1 MFAHSR
7 SFSAEPF
14 PDLEGRFELGSLGAA
29 DSDKA
34 AQLLNGRGV
43 HSSQPFVAVQQP
55 PRQFL
60 RAHARRPRPQDDCK
74 KLCGSK
80 RFGANRLKE
89 GSRLLFLD
97 PLSYRKTSFLLRG
110 HPMKEGPQS
119 PLLPGRA
126 IPSALLLPP
135 AGPPVDLSSSVC
147 EFVPLVTAFAIF
159 DPTIVS
165 SSKDRARSTRP
176 RAPSRRRLQRS
187 HGSAGH
193 RTPAVFSAQHVRLRL
208 HL

>member
-1 MFAHSR
+1 MPGVPQGGAVVGSRVLSRLARGFDMFAHSR

-29 DSDKA
+29 DSDKG

-135 AGPPVDLSSSVC
+135 ATLAPPRAGPPVDQSSS
-147 EFVPLVTAFAIF
+147 ET
-159 DPTIVS
+159 
-165 SSKDRARSTRP
+165 DR
-176 RAPSRRRLQRS
+176 SRRERASSPCS
-187 HGSAGH
+187 HQAAGPG
-193 RTPAVFSAQHVRLRL
+193 RG
-208 HL
+208 